1 MLAAAGHCG
10 TGNREETTMQ
20 SALHY
25 DMMQARHRDLMRSA
39 EQQRLAAHAKAAR
52 RARRDD
58 VAAQPV
64 RRVRRLAWRL
74 LFA

>member
-1 MLAAAGHCG
+1 MLAAAGQSG
-10 TGNREETTMQ
+10 TGNREETTMH
-20 SALHY
+20 SAFHY
-25 DMMQARHRDLMRSA
+25 DLMQARHRDLMRSA

-52 RARRDD
+52 RDD
-58 VAAQPV
+58 AAVRPG

>member
-1 MLAAAGHCG
+1 MLAAAGQSG

-20 SALHY
+20 SAFHY
-25 DMMQARHRDLMRSA
+25 DLMQARHRELMRSA
-39 EQQRLAAHAKAAR
+39 EQQRLAAHVKAAR

-58 VAAQPV
+58 VAVRPG

>member
-1 MLAAAGHCG
+1 MLAAAGHSG
-10 TGNREETTMQ
+10 TGNREETTMRSSPQ
-20 SALHY
+20 Y
-25 DMMQARHRDLMRSA
+25 DLMQARHRDLMRSA
-39 EQQRLAAHAKAAR
+39 EQQRLAAHARAAR

-58 VAAQPV
+58 VAARPG

>member
-1 MLAAAGHCG
+1 MLAAAGHSG
-10 TGNREETTMQ
+10 TGNREETTMH
-20 SALHY
+20 SALQH
-25 DMMQARHRDLMRSA
+25 DLMQARHRDLMRSA
-39 EQQRLAAHAKAAR
+39 EQQRLAAHVKAAR

-58 VAAQPV
+58 AVTRPG

>member
-1 MLAAAGHCG
+1 MLAAAGPSG

-39 EQQRLAAHAKAAR
+39 EQRRLVAHAKAAR
-52 RARRDD
+52 RDD
-58 VAAQPV
+58 VTARPV